1 MDVTSL
7 ARTGYSNPG
16 YPVSTRQPA
25 GRERVLDL
33 VAEADATPPV
43 REPVERVVQGEVLQR
58 QRTLYGSTQDY
69 LNSRQFD
76 SNSVADPNPGD
87 RAYTGRS
94 SSHSAVGAYLGH
106 TRESI
111 QPGLNRGRQ
120 VDYFV

>member
-1 MDVTSL
+1 MDVAGLT
-7 ARTGYSNPG
+7 RTGYSSSG
-16 YPVSTRQPA
+16 YPINTRQPA
-25 GRERVLDL
+25 GRERVLEL
-33 VAEADATPPV
+33 VGEVDAAPPV

-69 LNSRQFD
+69 LDSREFD
-76 SNSVADPNPGD
+76 SSYVADPDLRGQ
-87 RAYTGRS
+87 AYATRN

-111 QPGLNRGRQ
+111 QPDLNRGRQ

>member
-1 MDVTSL
+1 MDVAGLT
-7 ARTGYSNPG
+7 RTGYSSSG

-25 GRERVLDL
+25 GRERVLEL
-33 VAEADATPPV
+33 VGEVDAAPPV
-43 REPVERVVQGEVLQR
+43 REPIERVVQGEVLQR

-76 SNSVADPNPGD
+76 SSYIADPNLRGQ
-87 RAYTGRS
+87 AYTSRN

-111 QPGLNRGRQ
+111 QPDLNRGRQ